1 MELSQDFKA
10 TIRKIELICSTN
22 ETMSQKWKII
32 LAFAAVYIIWG
43 STYLA
48 IVFALSDIPPM
59 LMSGMRFFLA
69 GVLLYAWC
77 VIIRKEKQP
86 GLASLSKNAVCGI
99 LMLSFGIGSLA
110 WAEQYISSG
119 LAAIIVTSLP
129 FWFVL
134 LDKRQWSFYFSNK
147 IILVGLLVGFAGV
160 LLLIIFGKSPQ
171 VSSSHAK
178 QLAGMLVLIAGG
190 IAWTVGSLYSKYKT
204 VSSSVTMNTSLQ
216 LMIAGVFSTLVSV
229 ISSESKHFSFSQI
242 HMPSLVAL
250 LYLAIVG
257 SLITFLCYV
266 WLLHKL
272 PPAQVSSYVYVNPV
286 VAIILGAI
294 IGKEVITGVHV
305 LSLTIILCGVLL
317 INLPKYKIARR
328 NQLSAN

>member
-1 MELSQDFKA
+1 MP
-10 TIRKIELICSTN
+10 
-22 ETMSQKWKII
+22 QKWRII

-69 GVLLYAWC
+69 GVLLYGWRI
-77 VIIRKEKQP
+77 VIKKEKQP
-86 GLASLSKNAVCGI
+86 TLASLSKNAVCGI
-99 LMLSFGIGSLA
+99 LMLSVGIGSLA

-147 IILVGLLVGFAGV
+147 IIFVGLLVGFAGV
-160 LLLIIFGKSPQ
+160 LLLITLGKSSQ
-171 VSSSHAK
+171 VSASHSK
-178 QLAGMLVLIAGG
+178 QLAGMLVLLSGG
-190 IAWTVGSLYSKYKT
+190 IAWTLGSLYSKYKT

-216 LMIAGVFSTLVSV
+216 LMSAGVFSTIVSV
-229 ISSESKHFSFSQI
+229 VSGESRGFAFSQI
-242 HMPSLVAL
+242 HTPSLVAL
-250 LYLAIVG
+250 FYLAIVG

-317 INLPKYKIARR
+317 INLPKYKIVRR
-328 NQLSAN
+328 KQLSPN

>member
-1 MELSQDFKA
+1 
-10 TIRKIELICSTN
+10 
-22 ETMSQKWKII
+22 MSQKWKII

-48 IVFALSDIPPM
+48 IVFALTDIPPM

-69 GVLLYAWC
+69 GVLLYGWR
-77 VIIRKEKQP
+77 VVVKKEKQP
-86 GLASLSKNAVCGI
+86 GLASLSKNALCGI

-134 LDKRQWSFYFSNK
+134 LDKRQWPFYFSNK
-147 IILVGLLVGFAGV
+147 IILIGLLVGFAGV
-160 LLLIIFGKSPQ
+160 LLLITFGKSPQ

-178 QLAGMLVLIAGG
+178 QLAGMLVLLAGG
-190 IAWTVGSLYSKYKT
+190 IAWTLGSLYSKYKT

-216 LMIAGVFSTLVSV
+216 LMSAGVFSTLISV
-229 ISSESKHFSFSQI
+229 ASGESKNFSFAQI
-242 HMPSLVAL
+242 HMPAFAAL

-317 INLPKYKIARR
+317 INLPNYKIVRR
-328 NQLSAN
+328 KLFSPN

>member
-1 MELSQDFKA
+1 
-10 TIRKIELICSTN
+10 
-22 ETMSQKWKII
+22 MSQKWKII
-32 LAFAAVYIIWG
+32 LAFAAIYIIWG

-48 IVFALSDIPPM
+48 IVFALTDIPPM
-59 LMSGMRFFLA
+59 LMSGLRFSLA
-69 GVLLYAWC
+69 GVLLYMWR
-77 VIIRKEKQP
+77 VFVTKEKQP

-99 LMLSFGIGSLA
+99 LMLSVGIGSLA

-134 LDKRQWSFYFSNK
+134 LDRRQWSFYFSNK

-160 LLLIIFGKSPQ
+160 LLLITFGKSSQ
-171 VSSSHAK
+171 VSSSHGR
-178 QLAGMLVLIAGG
+178 QLAAMLVLLAGG
-190 IAWTVGSLYSKYKT
+190 VAWTAGSLYSKYKT

-216 LMIAGVFSTLVSV
+216 LMSAGVFSTLVSAV
-229 ISSESKHFSFSQI
+229 SGESRYFSFSQI
-242 HMPSLVAL
+242 HTPAL
-250 LYLAIVG
+250 LAVLYLAIVG
-257 SLITFLCYV
+257 SLVTFLCYV

-294 IGKEVITGVHV
+294 IGKESITGVHV

-317 INLPKYKIARR
+317 INLPKYRIVRR
-328 NQLSAN
+328 KQLSPSLNG